1 MRLLNQHFYAD
12 DSKGKKNVK
21 KMCAKI
27 SEKGVSRLVGFTYP
41 VLHQGTKWY
50 VDFYAMDPSRNAMRR
65 KKYFISNDLKRN
77 EKVRR
82 AAEII
87 ESLTQQLMTG
97 WNPWISSDESRGFV
111 LFEDCLNKYM
121 EYVERKDRKNT
132 RDSYRPRVNIMKE
145 YIAQC
150 TLPIKYAYQFDEAI
164 CNEFID
170 WIFLDRESSPRTTNN
185 YRGWLFGFAES
196 IIARKYIKENPV
208 EHVQQKAEHEKY
220 RKDLSEDMLKKMSEH
235 LLATDKYFYLACM
248 MQYYNKRKGTLYN
261 IRAERRQEVV
271 NLID

>member
-1 MRLLNQHFYAD
+1 
-12 DSKGKKNVK
+12 
-21 KMCAKI
+21 
-27 SEKGVSRLVGFTYP
+27 
-41 VLHQGTKWY
+41 
-50 VDFYAMDPSRNAMRR
+50 MDPSRNAMRR

-132 RDSYRPRVNIMKE
+132 RDSYRSRVNIMKE

-208 EHVQQKAEHEKY
+208 EPVQQKAEHEKY